1 MAKMSKAECSKAGKA
16 LVKNGSSSA
25 GKKLAHCRWHKGK
38 KPTTKNPVTKKPK
51 AKKPVTKK
59 PAARKSRRLAGLAA
73 ETVRQPEPPKKPRKK
88 GKKKKVGGRSSAG
101 LKKIENKL
109 VPGLNPPPGDMKSFL
124 AQQRLMYDA

>member
-1 MAKMSKAECSKAGKA
+1 MAKMSKAECSKAEKA

-38 KPTTKNPVTKKPK
+38 KPVT
-51 AKKPVTKK
+51 KKPVTKK

-124 AQQRLMYDA
+124 AQQRLMYDS

>member
-1 MAKMSKAECSKAGKA
+1 MGFFDSVRKAAGN
-16 LVKNGSSSA
+16 VGRFI
-25 GKKLAHCRWHKGK
+25 AHCRWHKGK
-38 KPTTKNPVTKKPK
+38 KPVTKKPKAKPVTKKPK
-51 AKKPVTKK
+51 AAP
-59 PAARKSRRLAGLAA
+59 ARKSRRLAGLAA

-109 VPGLNPPPGDMKSFL
+109 VPGLNPPPGDMRSFL